1 MNKKLYRSS
10 NDKMIC
16 GVCGGIG
23 EYFGVDPTLV
33 RLGAALF
40 GLVAGSG
47 LFVYFIMALIVPEN
61 PNFEMIDVPEKEG
74 QCK

>member
-23 EYFGVDPTLV
+23 EYFGVDPALV
-33 RLGAALF
+33 RLGAALL
-40 GLVAGSG
+40 GLIAGSG

-61 PNFEMIDVPEKEG
+61 PDSGVINIP
-74 QCK
+74 

>member
-10 NDKMIC
+10 KDRMLC

-23 EYFGVDPTLV
+23 EYFGIDPTLV

-40 GLVAGSG
+40 CLVAGIG
-47 LFVYFIMALIVPEN
+47 IFGYFVMAIIVPEE
-61 PNFEMIDVPEKEG
+61 P
-74 QCK
+74 

>member
-1 MNKKLYRSS
+1 MNKKLYRSLK
-10 NDKMIC
+10 DKMIC

-33 RLGAALF
+33 RLGAALL
-40 GLVAGSG
+40 GLIAGSG

-61 PNFEMIDVPEKEG
+61 PDPGIIDLP
-74 QCK
+74 